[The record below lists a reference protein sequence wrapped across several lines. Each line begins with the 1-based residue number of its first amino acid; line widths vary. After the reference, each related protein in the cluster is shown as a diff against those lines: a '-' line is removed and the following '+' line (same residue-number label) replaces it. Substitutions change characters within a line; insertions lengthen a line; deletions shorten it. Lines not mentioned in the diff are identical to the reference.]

1 MNDPAAS
8 PSASTSKVREPLL
21 VLAAAAL
28 LLLAFWRYFL
38 VQWEWA
44 LSAPTEW
51 AHTFLAPLGALWL
64 LWMSR
69 DRLARLPGT
78 PSFAGPLVVLLG
90 GAWFTVATVSSLP
103 IVNSHNSRGLGVVLA
118 VAGFAATILGKG
130 SLRHLWFPGLYL
142 LVFGQC
148 IGSRI
153 LAPVTVE
160 LQRIAASWG
169 FFLIDAFGW
178 EVSRSGTVISVMH
191 DGAWHPVNVAEA
203 CSGIRMLPAVLA
215 AAVPIAWWLLDR
227 AWTRTF
233 LIAATILLAI
243 VFNALRVV
251 FMAVLATWDA
261 QILDGDVHQA
271 ISDIWTM
278 PVLVV
283 ALVVAWALAPFNRAE
298 EEPIG
303 EEPPPPPP
311 IRPILGGMTVAAA
324 LLALVADG
332 VMVRSVSA
340 AMGVW
345 MDKLEAPLQE
355 PLATIPTTLGPW
367 QRVGADRV
375 LDAQVVEVLGTRR
388 YLDRAYALDGDPAKG
403 LLQLHLA
410 FYSGDPD
417 ENPHVPEVCW
427 IGAGLQIAAPAE
439 ILPLALEVDGVRYDE
454 SLRNLDTGE
463 RYPLVEWTHPVTRSL
478 RTIALPVGEAKLRL
492 TKFRNPADPR
502 MLHLGGYLFI
512 ANGRM
517 TPRASDVK
525 SLAFTLYQRYA
536 YFVKVEFSTV
546 VPAAVP
552 TEESVDRYREQVES
566 LLSALLPELMRTLP
580 DWPTLEREGRSGL
593 R

>member
-1 MNDPAAS
+1 MNDAA
-8 PSASTSKVREPLL
+8 PERSTATRRVREPLL

-28 LLLAFWRYFL
+28 LVLAFLQYFL

-44 LSAPTEW
+44 LSAKTEW

-69 DRLARLPGT
+69 DRLGRLPGT
-78 PSFAGPLVVLLG
+78 PSFAGPAVVILG

-118 VAGFAATILGKG
+118 VAGVAATILGKG

-153 LAPVTVE
+153 LAPLTVE

-169 FFLIDAFGW
+169 FFLIEILGW
-178 EVSRSGTVISVMH
+178 EASRSGTVISVMH

-227 AWTRTF
+227 MRTRMV

-261 QILDGDVHQA
+261 QILDGEVHQA

-283 ALVVAWALAPFNRAE
+283 ALVVAWALVPFNRSE
-298 EEPIG
+298 DEPIG

-311 IRPILGGMTVAAA
+311 IRPIVGGATVIAA
-324 LLALVADG
+324 LLALVADAA
-332 VMVRSVSA
+332 MVRGVSA

-345 MDKLEAPLQE
+345 TDKLEAPLRE
-355 PLATIPTTLGPW
+355 PLATIPTTLGSW
-367 QRVGADRV
+367 QRIGEDKV
-375 LDAQVVEVLGTRR
+375 LDAQVVEVLGTRH
-388 YLDRAYALDGDPAKG
+388 YLDRTYALGGDPARG
-403 LLQLHLA
+403 LLHLHLA

-427 IGAGLQIAAPAE
+427 IGAGLQAAGPAIE
-439 ILPLALEVDGVRYDE
+439 LPLELEIAGVRRDE
-454 SLRNLDTGE
+454 SLRNLDTDE
-463 RYPLVEWTHPVTRSL
+463 IYRLVEWTHPVTRSL
-478 RTIALPVGEAKLRL
+478 RTFALPIGEPTLRL
-492 TKFRNPADPR
+492 TRFRNPGDPST
-502 MLHLGGYLFI
+502 LHLGGYLFI

-536 YFVKVEFSTV
+536 YFMKVEFDAT

-552 TEESVDRYREQVES
+552 LEESLDRYREQVES
-566 LLSALLPELMRTLP
+566 LLAALLPELMRVLP
-580 DWPTLEREGRSGL
+580 DWPVLEREGRSP
-593 R
+593 RR